1 MSVFVKFTLKMKGN
15 IHLISYI
22 SLNLILSLVSTM
34 TQANSGGYKSDICIS
49 EKRSFVYFNN
59 SKLHNLLFFFIPG
72 NSIISK
78 TEMHA
83 AKFLFK
89 RC

>member
-1 MSVFVKFTLKMKGN
+1 MKGN

-49 EKRSFVYFNN
+49 EKMSFAFFNN
-59 SKLHNLLFFFIPG
+59 SKLHNLFFFIPG

-89 RC
+89 RF

>member
-1 MSVFVKFTLKMKGN
+1 MKGN

-49 EKRSFVYFNN
+49 EKMSFAFFNN
-59 SKLHNLLFFFIPG
+59 SKLHNLFFFIPV

>member
-1 MSVFVKFTLKMKGN
+1 MSVFVKFTLKNERKYT
-15 IHLISYI
+15 SYFLYQFKFDFK
-22 SLNLILSLVSTM
+22 SCFNHDTSK
-34 TQANSGGYKSDICIS
+34 SGICIS
-49 EKRSFVYFNN
+49 EKMSFAFFNN
-59 SKLHNLLFFFIPG
+59 SKLHNLVFFIPG